1 MTALH
6 KPERT
11 TYGQAVE
18 AQHNEYFDLVIC
30 TTNPRQIRCEGT
42 GESGAAVKEALLSP
56 LGSVDPLLEGN

>member
-18 AQHNEYFDLVIC
+18 AQHNEYYDLVIC

-42 GESGAAVKEALLSP
+42 GGFRCCI
-56 LGSVDPLLEGN
+56 